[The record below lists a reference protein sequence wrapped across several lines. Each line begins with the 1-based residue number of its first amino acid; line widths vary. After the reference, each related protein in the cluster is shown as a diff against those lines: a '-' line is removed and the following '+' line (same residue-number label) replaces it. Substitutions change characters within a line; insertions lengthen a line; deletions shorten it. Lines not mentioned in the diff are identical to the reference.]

1 MKKLIGLLSGAL
13 AIGAGIIIIITS
25 PVKAAEKEYTD
36 GVSLLQPRIY
46 VQKIIVRKAADIG
59 LNLPLPST
67 NSAVY

>member
-36 GVSLLQPRIY
+36 GASLLQPRIY